1 MPVSMLGD
9 LPPSAYFLPS
19 ITPWAVYI
27 SVTLNLKKQG
37 DKEMSLQCVGG
48 HLRKGEGEWRRWRWG
63 NMGDGLRM
71 CIWNRTMK
79 PVLSGTG
86 KEVVG
91 VVGEEMVRAIK
102 PYII

>member
-1 MPVSMLGD
+1 
-9 LPPSAYFLPS
+9 
-19 ITPWAVYI
+19 
-27 SVTLNLKKQG
+27 
-37 DKEMSLQCVGG
+37 
-48 HLRKGEGEWRRWRWG
+48 
-63 NMGDGLRM
+63 
-71 CIWNRTMK
+71 MK